1 MQMERGNALSLS
13 ISIIRRPRRVNTS
26 TVPSVAAATTTPTVA
41 ATGGAFCL
49 AGYMSPLIYFFL
61 FSVCLS
67 LSKVRVSPI
76 ESTVSFSQL
85 HSVGRRLHVR
95 PGTSAAPKSNAHTD
109 LAQSSFRDVSNFWW
123 FQLLD
128 GWPPLNR
135 PAPRILHA
143 ITVRCYIGYFFSVS
157 LSPSFFSMRLAMMC
171 AHTEIFP
178 LLLSQSLLYTS
189 WKYSGRP
196 LLSPRKM
203 MTWRQ
208 KFFRA
213 TFFVSL
219 QIQRPIG

>member
-1 MQMERGNALSLS
+1 
-13 ISIIRRPRRVNTS
+13 
-26 TVPSVAAATTTPTVA
+26 
-41 ATGGAFCL
+41 
-49 AGYMSPLIYFFL
+49 MSGWLYVSSNIFFPLF
-61 FSVCLS
+61 CLS

-143 ITVRCYIGYFFSVS
+143 ITIRCYIGYSFSVS
-157 LSPSFFSMRLAMMC
+157 LSP
-171 AHTEIFP
+171 
-178 LLLSQSLLYTS
+178 LLSFPCDWL
-189 WKYSGRP
+189 
-196 LLSPRKM
+196 
-203 MTWRQ
+203 
-208 KFFRA
+208 
-213 TFFVSL
+213 
-219 QIQRPIG
+219 